1 MRKLAL
7 IMIGALVLTGCG
19 SSSTKT
25 SGTGVA
31 TVDDVLTAQVESA
44 EEESSEEVETEEV
57 VTTMEE
63 VVEDVTEEVVENVD
77 STEDVVEDETVV
89 ADSETSDSDVDYDLT
104 TMSASMVYTTIYNM
118 LVDPDS
124 YTGKTVRMS
133 GQYYAS
139 YYDVTDQYYNYCI
152 IADATA
158 CCSQGMEFLLS
169 DESCTYPDDFP
180 EDYTE
185 ITVVGT
191 FGTYEELG
199 YTYAC
204 LMESC
209 IE

>member
-7 IMIGALVLTGCG
+7 IMIGVLVLTGCG
-19 SSSTKT
+19 SSSTKS

-44 EEESSEEVETEEV
+44 EEESSEAVETEEQ
-57 VTTMEE
+57 VTTTEE
-63 VVEDVTEEVVENVD
+63 VVEDVTEDVD
-77 STEDVVEDETVV
+77 STEDVVEAETVV
-89 ADSETSDSDVDYDLT
+89 ADAATTDSDVDYDLT

-204 LMESC
+204 LMESS
-209 IE
+209 IQ